1 MGILDQFSLK
11 TKVALVT
18 AGAGPLFGRSLSAG
32 LAEAGATV
40 ITASRSL
47 EANLK
52 YADELRSHGYEAHGM
67 ELDVTDVASIE
78 RLHQAI
84 IKKCRP
90 PRCSGE
96 QRSRSRGRQL

>member
-1 MGILDQFSLK
+1 MAFGPVSPENENC
-11 TKVALVT
+11 LVT

-52 YADELRSHGYEAHGM
+52 YAEELRSQGWEAHGWNS
-67 ELDVTDVASIE
+67 T
-78 RLHQAI
+78 
-84 IKKCRP
+84 
-90 PRCSGE
+90 
-96 QRSRSRGRQL
+96 